1 MKKLKHKH
9 EQIEPPPPSTSGVSN
24 RGVEVPWEAHQ
35 TTNPNENEHIKQHFD
50 SLNGMNGN
58 CSDAGSQSS
67 ANCDDK
73 DEIRDF
79 VG

>member
-35 TTNPNENEHIKQHFD
+35 TTNPNENEHIKQHID
-50 SLNGMNGN
+50 SLSGY
-58 CSDAGSQSS
+58 
-67 ANCDDK
+67 
-73 DEIRDF
+73 EH
-79 VG
+79 